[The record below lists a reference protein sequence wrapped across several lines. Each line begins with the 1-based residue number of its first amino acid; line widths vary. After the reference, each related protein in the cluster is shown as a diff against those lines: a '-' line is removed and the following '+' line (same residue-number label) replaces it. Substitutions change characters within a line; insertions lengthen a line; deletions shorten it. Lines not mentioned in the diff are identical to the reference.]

1 MPTRATSL
9 QNSTLTG
16 LTREVGSKY
25 DEIKLVADNIDAI
38 EAVADAM
45 AAGVDFEDIAAVTVN
60 VNALELAM
68 DGKVDKETGKSLMT
82 DAERTKLQSI
92 AQQATK
98 NQADVYLLD
107 RGNHTGTQSA
117 DTLTDGVV
125 NVAMTVEERSKLGA
139 VEAGANNYVHP
150 SKHAV
155 SVLDGSGQADKI
167 IRTDGTGTVSWGSL
181 TWGEIAGKPT
191 GYVPAAHDH
200 DMSEITT
207 GNISASRVGQ
217 TTDRNFVT
225 AVQLAKVETAES
237 TANKGVPYGYA
248 PLDGTGKINASYISD
263 LNLMDVFAPV
273 DQASM
278 LALSAAK
285 PGDVAYRQDTED
297 TYMLLALPASTL
309 GNWKK
314 INIGA
319 SVVSINGLT
328 GVVSLGTDAVAEGT
342 VNKYYTDERV
352 DDRVGQL
359 LVAGTNVSLNYNDTA
374 GTLTINANDASV
386 DWSELQSKPT
396 TVAGYAITDAYVKSE
411 VYTKVE
417 TNGIVSAHTARTD
430 NPHNVTAGQLGLAN
444 YVRADKDLAGRN
456 IAAMMYTNG
465 NLTKI
470 QYDTATDVNYE
481 VLGYTSGNL
490 TTINH
495 YIGAALRGTT
505 TLSYTAGNLTSAVFV
520 GV

>member
-1 MPTRATSL
+1 MRP
-9 QNSTLTG
+9 STFQRIDIALSRDLVTD
-16 LTREVGSKY
+16 Y
-25 DEIKLVADNIDAI
+25 DKIKQIADHIGAI
-38 EAVADAM
+38 ELIGTAIDN
-45 AAGVDFEDIAAVTVN
+45 GVDFSDVANLATD

-68 DGKVDKETGKSLMT
+68 DGKVDVEAGKSLMT
-82 DAERTKLQSI
+82 DAERSKLQFI

-98 NQADVYLLD
+98 NQTDAYLLD
-107 RGNHTGTQSA
+107 RVNHTGTQSA
-117 DTLTDGVV
+117 DTLTDGTV
-125 NVAMTVEERSKLGA
+125 NVAMTVGERSKLTL
-139 VEAGANNYVHP
+139 VEDEANNYVHP
-150 SKHAV
+150 TKHQV
-155 SVLDGSGQADKI
+155 SILDGGTSYNKVV
-167 IRTDGTGTVSWGSL
+167 RTDGVGTVGWGDL
-181 TWGEIAGKPT
+181 TWADIAGKPT

-200 DMSEITT
+200 DISEITT
-207 GNISASRVGQ
+207 GDLAASRIVQ
-217 TTDRNFVT
+217 STDRNFIT
-225 AVQLAKVETAES
+225 AAQLAKVETAES
-237 TANKGVPYGYA
+237 TANKGIPYGYA

-328 GVVSLGTDAVAEGT
+328 GVVSISTDAVAEGT
-342 VNKYYTDERV
+342 INKYYTDERV

-359 LVAGTNVSLNYNDTA
+359 LVAGTNVSLDYNDTS
-374 GTLTINANDASV
+374 GTLTINANDSSV
-386 DWSELQSKPT
+386 DWSELQNRPT
-396 TVAGYAITDAYVKSE
+396 TVAGYEISDAYTKSE

-417 TNGIVSAHTARTD
+417 TNTVVNAHTIRTD
-430 NPHNVTAGQLGLAN
+430 NPHNVTATQLGLAN
-444 YVRADKDLAGRN
+444 YARADKDLASRN
-456 IAAMMYTNG
+456 IANMVYTGG

-481 VLGYTSGNL
+481 TLGYTSGNL

-495 YIGAALRGTT
+495 YLGAALRGTT
-505 TLSYTAGNLTSAVFV
+505 TLTYNSGILTSAVFV

>member
-1 MPTRATSL
+1 MPTRASSL

-117 DTLTDGVV
+117 DTLTDGAV

-225 AVQLAKVETAES
+225 AAQLAKVETAES
-237 TANKGVPYGYA
+237 TA
-248 PLDGTGKINASYISD
+248 
-263 LNLMDVFAPV
+263 
-273 DQASM
+273 
-278 LALSAAK
+278 
-285 PGDVAYRQDTED
+285 
-297 TYMLLALPASTL
+297 LL
-309 GNWKK
+309 
-314 INIGA
+314 
-319 SVVSINGLT
+319 
-328 GVVSLGTDAVAEGT
+328 
-342 VNKYYTDERV
+342 
-352 DDRVGQL
+352 
-359 LVAGTNVSLNYNDTA
+359 
-374 GTLTINANDASV
+374 
-386 DWSELQSKPT
+386 
-396 TVAGYAITDAYVKSE
+396 
-411 VYTKVE
+411 
-417 TNGIVSAHTARTD
+417 
-430 NPHNVTAGQLGLAN
+430 
-444 YVRADKDLAGRN
+444 
-456 IAAMMYTNG
+456 
-465 NLTKI
+465 
-470 QYDTATDVNYE
+470 
-481 VLGYTSGNL
+481 
-490 TTINH
+490 
-495 YIGAALRGTT
+495 
-505 TLSYTAGNLTSAVFV
+505 
-520 GV
+520 